1 MQHIDLVGWGV
12 CVCVRM
18 HACLSPSVPQVVT
31 YQADSSNL
39 INVLFSLGMTSYDVT
54 VQQKNGSSSA
64 PVRILLDGQVVGTA
78 NHETVVA
85 IVKQLRLLKTK
96 GMEKVE

>member
-1 MQHIDLVGWGV
+1 
-12 CVCVRM
+12 M

-54 VQQKNGSSSA
+54 VQQNNGSSSA

-78 NHETVVA
+78 SHETMVA

-96 GMEKVE
+96 GMEKVKQYQFLL